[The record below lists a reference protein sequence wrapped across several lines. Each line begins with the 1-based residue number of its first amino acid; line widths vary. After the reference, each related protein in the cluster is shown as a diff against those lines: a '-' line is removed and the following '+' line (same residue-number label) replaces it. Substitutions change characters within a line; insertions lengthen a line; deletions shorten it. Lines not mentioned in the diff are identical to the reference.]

1 LIKKLHFASLKSHHK
16 MPLNTKFNNKNLIN
30 ELIPKLKIA
39 SLNPVFRIINQLS
52 DHENNL
58 ENSWWL

>member
-1 LIKKLHFASLKSHHK
+1 

-58 ENSWWL
+58 ENS